1 MTPLAPHITSFL
13 RERLPREKGAS
24 VHTCDTYAY
33 GFKLLFAF
41 ASSRLGLS
49 PSQLMLEH
57 LDAALILAFLE
68 HIETRRGNAAATR
81 NVRLAAVRSFMKFVE
96 YRVPST
102 LEQVRRVLA
111 IPMKRT
117 DTRLVIHLS
126 RSEMQAVLNAPDPST
141 RDGTRDRAMLHV
153 ACAAGLR
160 VSELV
165 GLRLDGLSFDPRL
178 SVRVLGK
185 GRRERV
191 LPLWKET
198 ATALRAWLVVR
209 GSSPVPQVFLN
220 AVGLPLTRSGFE
232 YILERHVRSA
242 AQRCESLRD
251 KRVSP
256 HVLRHTCAMLALQA
270 TGDLRKVA
278 LWLGHASTQTTEMY
292 VRADPST
299 QLDTMKAGTP
309 PSLRKGRFTPPD
321 ALITAITP
329 RGPTRRYAERPPVD
343 SSRLLTNPPITPH
356 NGGHR

>member
-1 MTPLAPHITSFL
+1 MTPLAPHITTFL
-13 RERLPREKGAS
+13 RERLPLEKGAS

-33 GFKLLFAF
+33 AFKLLFAF
-41 ASSRLGLS
+41 ASSRLGLR
-49 PSQLMLEH
+49 PSQLMLEQ
-57 LDAALILAFLE
+57 LDAPLILAFLE
-68 HIETRRGNAAATR
+68 HIEDRRGNAATTR
-81 NVRLAAVRSFMKFVE
+81 NVRLAAIRSFMKFVE

-111 IPMKRT
+111 IPMKRA
-117 DTRLVIHLS
+117 DTRLVVHLT
-126 RSEMQAVLNAPDPST
+126 RPEMQAVLNAPDPRA
-141 RDGTRDRAMLHV
+141 RDGLRDRAMLHV

-165 GLRLDGLSFDPRL
+165 ALRLDCLAFAPRL

-191 LPLWKET
+191 LPLWQET

-209 GSSPVPQVFLN
+209 GSSPVPQVFLS

-232 YILERHVRSA
+232 YILERNVRIA
-242 AQRCESLRD
+242 GRRCPSLRD

-299 QLDTMKAGTP
+299 QLDTMKASTP

-321 ALITAITP
+321 ALIAAVTP
-329 RGPTRRYAERPPVD
+329 RGPTRRYAERPPPG
-343 SSRLLTNPPITPH
+343 SSPRSTDPTTTPH
-356 NGGHR
+356 NEGRR